1 MMPDNQIRN
10 IKYRAMQFCHY
21 TAAKNGVL
29 TRPEISIKTT
39 NFQESGAA
47 DHEIY
52 RRPVVKIGSPI
63 LM

>member
-1 MMPDNQIRN
+1 
-10 IKYRAMQFCHY
+10 MQFCHY
-21 TAAKNGVL
+21 FPAKNGVL

-52 RRPVVKIGSPI
+52 RRPVVNEFWLTDIDVAFRVPA
-63 LM
+63 